1 MKKFRWLRSV
11 AFILL
16 LCVAL
21 TGVFHCYS
29 QPKTFNS
36 RFINSFADM
45 PDNTVQGVAIGSS
58 VIAHAWVSAI
68 AYEKYGLTT
77 AQFGSSVQ
85 PFGAVKGFIEYAQ
98 KNQDIKFVIIDVH
111 SLRSQNIFTSV
122 SPSKVQEAYLNV
134 PDISVRYSM
143 LNDLIDYAE
152 RVYDYYGYPEE
163 DSEIEILRRDDTSL
177 YLPILTFHNRWVDG
191 LKKADYVAVKN
202 DYLGANDRSSSVF
215 VMKDVSNLV
224 ERLDFDGLIEINE
237 FQKNELELLFSYLEE
252 EGIEALFIN
261 TPSFRRAEYQQE
273 LSSILAY
280 CEDRGYNTID
290 FSTREM
296 LDKLGL
302 DPATDFSD
310 QGHVNLK
317 GAQKVTEYICEYLL
331 DNGYT
336 CEDRRNADGHEY
348 WDEGAK
354 TFKEHYVKGWAEK
367 GFDVSY

>member
-1 MKKFRWLRSV
+1 MKKFKWLRSV

-16 LCVAL
+16 LCVAVS
-21 TGVFHCYS
+21 GVMHCYS
-29 QPKTFNS
+29 QPKNFNS
-36 RFINSFADM
+36 RFINSFEDM
-45 PDNTVQGVAIGSS
+45 PDNTVDGIVIGSS
-58 VIAHAWVSAI
+58 VVAHAWVSAI

-77 AQFGSSVQ
+77 AGIGTSVQ
-85 PFGAVKGFIEYAQ
+85 PFGAVKGFIDYAQ
-98 KNQDIKFVIIDVH
+98 KNQDIKYVIIDVH

-122 SPSKVQEAYLNV
+122 SPAKVQEAYLNV

-143 LNDLIDYAE
+143 LNDLLDYAE

-163 DSEIEILRRDDTSL
+163 DSGDEILKRDDISL
-177 YLPILTFHNRWVDG
+177 YLPIYSFHNRWVDG

-215 VMKDVSNLV
+215 VMKDVSDLV
-224 ERLDFDGLIEINE
+224 ERLDFDGLVEIND
-237 FQKNELELLFSYLEE
+237 FQKNELELLFSYLENQ
-252 EGIEALFIN
+252 GIEALFIN

-280 CEDRGYNTID
+280 CEECGYNTVD

-302 DPATDFSD
+302 DPKTDFSD

-317 GAQKVTEYICEYLL
+317 GAQKVTECLCEYLV
-331 DNGYT
+331 DNGFPV
-336 CEDRRNADGHEY
+336 EDNRNKEGHEY

-354 TFKEHYVKGWAEK
+354 NFKEFYVKGWAKK